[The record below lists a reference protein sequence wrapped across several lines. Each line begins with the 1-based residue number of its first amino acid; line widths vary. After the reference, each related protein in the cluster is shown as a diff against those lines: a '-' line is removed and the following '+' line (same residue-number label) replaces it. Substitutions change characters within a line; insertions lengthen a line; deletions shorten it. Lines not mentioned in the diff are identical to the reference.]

1 MIRGAANTHISQVA
15 HERTFNRAEMQEV
28 QGLNWNSTQV
38 IEGPTISAAMTDSTA
53 AMADSTAAMALGSS
67 VMSSLKE
74 AKEALL
80 GRDLRP
86 APVLV
91 RTCISRFGLRGT
103 ATYLGCPICSR
114 SIHSRDRCGHDI
126 SIPKSFYR
134 LKAYLEDDTAEL
146 EATAWEATRCFTGMS
161 LDRFVAREMR
171 DEESTIVDR
180 CIGRTWILRLS
191 RSKNHRGIYARIEH
205 AEPVSRK
212 SLFLVRSP
220 CREEAAAQ
228 SLPSSPVSTISAFGD
243 GSSPV
248 SSGTS
253 TGAVDS
259 TRDKSREADNASRE
273 QYRRGFGSG
282 FLSCTILVSIG
293 MSKLVL
299 FILALACYVVRKC
312 H

>member
-1 MIRGAANTHISQVA
+1 MACQVSETASSFEKGFFFEAPASYPVTGSLSSFSSFDLRRSPVTGSVTVAGLKAPATSLSGKPLNDLHLGSTFGSFCSILLFDRGQQI
-15 HERTFNRAEMQEV
+15 
-28 QGLNWNSTQV
+28 W
-38 IEGPTISAAMTDSTA
+38 TA
-53 AMADSTAAMALGSS
+53 A
-67 VMSSLKE
+67 
-74 AKEALL
+74 
-80 GRDLRP
+80 
-86 APVLV
+86 
-91 RTCISRFGLRGT
+91 
-103 ATYLGCPICSR
+103 
-114 SIHSRDRCGHDI
+114 
-126 SIPKSFYR
+126 
-134 LKAYLEDDTAEL
+134 LEAEL

-171 DEESTIVDR
+171 DEESTILDR
-180 CIGRTWILRLS
+180 CIGRTWIFRLS
-191 RSKNHRGIYARIEH
+191 RSENHRGIYARIEY

-212 SLFLVRSP
+212 SLFLNRSP

-259 TRDKSREADNASRE
+259 TRDKSREPDNASRE
-273 QYRRGFGSG
+273 QFRRGFGSG

-299 FILALACYVVRKC
+299 FILALACFVVRKC